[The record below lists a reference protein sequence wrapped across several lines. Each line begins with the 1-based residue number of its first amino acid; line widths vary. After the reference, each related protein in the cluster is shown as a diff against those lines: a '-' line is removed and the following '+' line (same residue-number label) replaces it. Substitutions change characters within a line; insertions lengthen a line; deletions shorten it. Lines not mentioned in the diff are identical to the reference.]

1 MTSVSPSFGSFFTRT
16 MTQMNG
22 LRRQI
27 DQAQTQ
33 IATGAR
39 IARGSQDPAAA
50 AALRVLDRR
59 ARLGEAASAN
69 AAQLGLEL
77 GLADR
82 ELQGVTAVLQR
93 ARELAVAAGNSPL
106 SASGRDA
113 IAAELA
119 QLEQEL
125 FTRANA
131 TTPDGNPLFAGDAAG
146 PAFTRT
152 ASGSVIYSGSA
163 AAPMVTLAPGTT
175 IARGLPGAQIFS
187 FTQGGVPTS
196 AFAILG
202 GLSAALG
209 SSAGDPAAAARD
221 AIAGL
226 DSALDTIGRAQT
238 ILGTR
243 AVWVDMIQAEQQGR
257 AVDLAE
263 RRSEI
268 GDTQIS
274 EAIIRLQQ
282 AMTALEASQSAFARI
297 SSLSLFRALS

>member
-1 MTSVSPSFGSFFTRT
+1 MGSLSTSFGSFFERSIS
-16 MTQMNG
+16 QMNG
-22 LRRQI
+22 LRSQI
-27 DQAQTQ
+27 DRAQTQ
-33 IATGAR
+33 IATGSR
-39 IARGSQDPAAA
+39 IERGSQDPAAA

-59 ARLGEAASAN
+59 ARLTEAASAN
-69 AAQLGLEL
+69 AAQLGQEL

-82 ELQGVTAVLQR
+82 ELQGVSALLQR

-106 SASGRDA
+106 GPTGRAA

-119 QLEQEL
+119 QLQQEL

-131 TTPDGNPLFAGDAAG
+131 TTPGGEPLFAGDVAG
-146 PAFTRT
+146 PAFTRD
-152 ASGSVIYSGSA
+152 ASGAVIYAGSA
-163 AAPMVTLAPGTT
+163 TVPAIPLAPGTV
-175 IARGLPGAQIFS
+175 IERGLPGSQIFE
-187 FTQGGVPTS
+187 FEQGGVPSS
-196 AFAILG
+196 AFAVLG
-202 GLSAALG
+202 ALASALSSG
-209 SSAGDPAAAARD
+209 TGDPAAAARD

-226 DSALDTIGRAQT
+226 DGALDTIGRAQT